1 MAEAYAILILAG
13 KKTLEQV
20 PEKLREEVERLLE
33 EAGWKP
39 EDA

>member
-1 MAEAYAILILAG
+1 MIEAYVKLIMAG

-20 PEKLREEVERLLE
+20 PEKIRDAVKELLE

-39 EDA
+39 ESE